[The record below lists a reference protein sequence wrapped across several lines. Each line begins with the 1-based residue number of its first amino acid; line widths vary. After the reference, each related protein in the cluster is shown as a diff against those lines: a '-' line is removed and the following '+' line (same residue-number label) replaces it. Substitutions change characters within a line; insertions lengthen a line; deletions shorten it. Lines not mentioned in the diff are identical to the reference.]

1 MNYRHF
7 TDTLGQRFGYAGP
20 VQLHLQSDG
29 PRTLLDIWVSDLWD
43 ERRSDAV
50 VAELFAS
57 YEPLQWPRPRCRSCC
72 AFAACPM
79 PTLCATPPAASSSMS
94 ATTAPEPEPCLLPR
108 PRLGELLAF
117 VRAHSPFY
125 KDFYAAVPQAVRG

>member
-57 YEPLQWPRPRCRSCC
+57 YEPLQCV
-72 AFAACPM
+72 AEAALPFV
-79 PTLCATPPAASSSMS
+79 LRIRRVADADFVRNAASGKLIHV
-94 ATTAPEPEPCLLPR
+94 CDH
-108 PRLGELLAF
+108 
-117 VRAHSPFY
+117 RAG
-125 KDFYAAVPQAVRG
+125 A